1 MSDEQVAN
9 LIKSDG
15 VDLLVDLSGLTE
27 HNRWLV
33 FARKAAPVQ
42 ITWIGYPA
50 TTGLSTM
57 DYKIVDSYT
66 DPPGLTDRFYT
77 EKLIR
82 VPGCYLCYLPDR
94 ESPEVGPLPALSE
107 GHITFGSFNNF
118 VKLTPDMMG
127 LWSDIVKAIPGSRL
141 VMKAKSLSD
150 KSTYGYVIDTFK
162 QKGIPAERIELLGWE
177 PSSKGHL
184 ETFNR
189 IDIALDTFPYHG
201 TTTTC
206 EALWMGVPVI
216 TLAGTTHAS
225 RVGVS
230 LLSNVGLPE
239 LIAATPEE
247 YIAKAVGLARD
258 LEKLQ
263 TLRKCLRD
271 MLSRSPLTDAKRF
284 TLNLE
289 EVYRK
294 IWANWYMKDE

>member
-1 MSDEQVAN
+1 
-9 LIKSDG
+9 
-15 VDLLVDLSGLTE
+15 
-27 HNRWLV
+27 
-33 FARKAAPVQ
+33 
-42 ITWIGYPA
+42 
-50 TTGLSTM
+50 M

-94 ESPEVGPLPALSE
+94 ESPEVGPLPAIST

-118 VKLTPDMMG
+118 TKVTPDMMG

-150 KSTYGYVIDTFK
+150 KSTCGYVIDMFK

-184 ETFNR
+184 ETYNR

-206 EALWMGVPVI
+206 EALWMGIPVI

-239 LIAATPEE
+239 LVATTPEE
-247 YIAKAVGLARD
+247 YVVKAVDLARD

-263 TLRKCLRD
+263 TLRKCLRV
-271 MLSRSPLTDAKRF
+271 MMAHSPLTDAKKF
-284 TLNLE
+284 TENLE
-289 EVYRK
+289 QCYRK
-294 IWANWYMKDE
+294 VWKRWCLSSKDSIQ